1 MAMEKMKKNISYIK
15 VFRIIIFLVL
25 QDLVWMDSRFLKD
38 R

>member
-1 MAMEKMKKNISYIK
+1 MEKMKKNISYIK